1 MTKEN
6 KIIKKTVFLSAED
19 KQQQFQKE
27 LKELLVIYDAVLVTE
42 NFGRFYNHEIK
53 MIADFKWDR
62 DLYDETGNGAVPRW
76 VIGQWEDGK

>member
-6 KIIKKTVFLSAED
+6 KIINKTVFLSAED

-27 LKELLVIYDAVLVTE
+27 LKELLVKYDASLVTE

-53 MIADFKWDR
+53 IIADFKWDR
-62 DLYDETGNGAVPRW
+62 DLYDRTDNGVVPRW
-76 VIGQWEDGK
+76 IMGNLEDGK